1 MKWSRHTILTWI
13 GEVPGLCRAHHLS
26 QTGSWNCDKE
36 EATNIN
42 QHQPWKQC
50 MGVWGMWCRGAG
62 AKGKENTEKY
72 TVYATSNVSFFNLTM
87 KDLS

>member
-1 MKWSRHTILTWI
+1 
-13 GEVPGLCRAHHLS
+13 
-26 QTGSWNCDKE
+26 
-36 EATNIN
+36 
-42 QHQPWKQC
+42 